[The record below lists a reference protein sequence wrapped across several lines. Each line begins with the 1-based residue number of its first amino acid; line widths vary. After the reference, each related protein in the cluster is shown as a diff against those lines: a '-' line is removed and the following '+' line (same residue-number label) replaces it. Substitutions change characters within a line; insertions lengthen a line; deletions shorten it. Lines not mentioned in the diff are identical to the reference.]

1 MSWAT
6 CYSGSNNIHFNTP
19 PFMSDG
25 RLFTNFNPSYDA
37 NTKFRDNLGIK
48 NNFDY
53 RQWLIGNGKFLT
65 KKNSVLACNECSPCV
80 KKATQT
86 LHHQKYLFES
96 SADVSTPYGYENS
109 DLKNLY
115 FSRHALQSK
124 LVAPILTQEQILLNK
139 SSQ

>member
-48 NNFDY
+48 NNF
-53 RQWLIGNGKFLT
+53 L
-65 KKNSVLACNECSPCV
+65 SVL
-80 KKATQT
+80 
-86 LHHQKYLFES
+86 
-96 SADVSTPYGYENS
+96 
-109 DLKNLY
+109 
-115 FSRHALQSK
+115 
-124 LVAPILTQEQILLNK
+124 
-139 SSQ
+139 